1 MNNTILIIEDNS
13 ISLELLKATL
23 ESQGYTVIK
32 AVDGTSTFLKNFS
45 DVSARAEVKIINAN
59 VDVLD
64 VELVVF
70 PFSNE
75 EKNATYMII
84 RDITKRKRST
94 LHLNIKYAVAWI
106 LAKSSALFVA
116 TSKILNDI
124 CERIGSQ
131 LGIFIKRKHMEKQMQ
146 YLAEHDLLTGL
157 SNRNQ
162 LEQYLNTALVIAK
175 KDGLKLAV
183 LFLDLD
189 HFKYVNDSLGHKE
202 GDILLKEVSR
212 RLHQCL
218 RPQDTISRLGED
230 EFIILLPNV
239 TNREEVIEIIERLQS
254 ELSNQGSFEEKKFFI
269 TASIGISLYPDD
281 GDSVHALI
289 KAADIAMYVAKG
301 KGRNMYQFCTPEMTV
316 KAENKGALIND
327 LRRALDSSEFVLYYQ
342 PKIDVITQTIVGM
355 EALIRWK
362 RAGVIL
368 LPDSFISAAEDS
380 DLIIPISEWII
391 KTACL
396 QNKDWQRASLPTLD
410 LSINLSVRNLNK
422 RLLHVMETVLMET
435 KLNPN
440 TLEIELTES
449 AFMYNVENN
458 IQILRNLK
466 EMGLKI
472 SIDDFGT
479 GYSSL
484 SYLKRFPIDVIKID
498 KSFVHNIA
506 NDTKD
511 AAIVTA
517 IICMAHSLNFKVIA
531 EGVENEAQVKFLS
544 DRGCNQMQGFYFS
557 RPLPAAEATQFL
569 IKGRNALK

>member
-1 MNNTILIIEDNS
+1 MNR
-13 ISLELLKATL
+13 
-23 ESQGYTVIK
+23 QC
-32 AVDGTSTFLKNFS
+32 FLKIQSILKYDNYFVTEILWS
-45 DVSARAEVKIINAN
+45 E
-59 VDVLD
+59 
-64 VELVVF
+64 
-70 PFSNE
+70 
-75 EKNATYMII
+75 I
-84 RDITKRKRST
+84 RGDKM
-94 LHLNIKYAVAWI
+94 N
-106 LAKSSALFVA
+106 
-116 TSKILNDI
+116 
-124 CERIGSQ
+124 
-131 LGIFIKRKHMEKQMQ
+131 KRKHVEKQMQ

-157 SNRNQ
+157 SNRNL
-162 LEQYLNTALVIAK
+162 LEKYLNAALVVAET
-175 KDGLKLAV
+175 DGVKLAV

-189 HFKYVNDSLGHKE
+189 HFKYVNDSMGHKE
-202 GDILLKEVSR
+202 GDVLLKEVSK
-212 RLHQCL
+212 RLHKCL

-239 TNREEVIEIIERLQS
+239 TNKNEVIEIIGRLQS
-254 ELSNQGSFEEKKFFI
+254 ELSNQSSFEEMKFFI

-281 GDSVHALI
+281 GDSVQALI
-289 KAADIAMYVAKG
+289 KAADIAMYVAKEN
-301 KGRNMYQFCTPEMTV
+301 GRNMYQFCTPEMTV
-316 KAENKGALIND
+316 KAENRGALIND
-327 LRRALDSSEFVLYYQ
+327 LRRASEKNEFLLYYQ

-355 EALIRWK
+355 EALIRW
-362 RAGVIL
+362 RRLGVIL

-380 DLIIPISEWII
+380 DLIIPISDWII

-396 QNKDWQRASLPTLD
+396 QNKDWQNASLPTLD

-544 DRGCNQMQGFYFS
+544 DRGCNEMQGFYFS
-557 RPLPAAEATQFL
+557 RPLPEAEATQFL

>member
-327 LRRALDSSEFVLYYQ
+327 LRRALDSSEFVLY
-342 PKIDVITQTIVGM
+342 
-355 EALIRWK
+355 
-362 RAGVIL
+362 
-368 LPDSFISAAEDS
+368 
-380 DLIIPISEWII
+380 
-391 KTACL
+391 
-396 QNKDWQRASLPTLD
+396 
-410 LSINLSVRNLNK
+410 
-422 RLLHVMETVLMET
+422 
-435 KLNPN
+435 
-440 TLEIELTES
+440 
-449 AFMYNVENN
+449 
-458 IQILRNLK
+458 
-466 EMGLKI
+466 
-472 SIDDFGT
+472 
-479 GYSSL
+479 
-484 SYLKRFPIDVIKID
+484 
-498 KSFVHNIA
+498 
-506 NDTKD
+506 
-511 AAIVTA
+511 
-517 IICMAHSLNFKVIA
+517 
-531 EGVENEAQVKFLS
+531 
-544 DRGCNQMQGFYFS
+544 
-557 RPLPAAEATQFL
+557 
-569 IKGRNALK
+569 